1 MATPLASDPIFFGAL
16 IGARFILP
24 LFIPIFPLPAIVG
37 CLLVDAADQS
47 ILALFTHV
55 EPATYQAYDKALD
68 IFYLSIAAFAV
79 LRNWNRFG
87 AAQVARFLFYVRLVG
102 VLWFE
107 LTGWRPLLLVF
118 PNAFEFY
125 FIFYEAL
132 RSRWAVTRFSTRF
145 FIASAA
151 VIWLIKLPQEYWI
164 HVARLD
170 VTDVLKQRALGAE
183 ASVGW
188 REAIAGHVI
197 AFAVLI
203 GAGVALVLLVRAG
216 LRRVAP
222 RPTHELVL
230 RAPPLPKQIDEAHER
245 DRSIAKKW
253 RLLDYHWLEKTV
265 LVGCVT
271 VIFAQIVP
279 GVDASSLQLVR
290 GVAIVVTMNTFIRL
304 RAAQSGWSRET
315 LLASFALLLVIN
327 ASFLVFAEKVLRRS
341 EGSIYVPSTL
351 FFLLLLTLIVA
362 MYDHWRPVFDV
373 RFATQRRR
381 GRFARMLG

>member
-1 MATPLASDPIFFGAL
+1 MPLATDPVLVGAL
-16 IGARFILP
+16 IGVRFVLP
-24 LFIPIFPLPAIVG
+24 LLIPIFPLPAILA
-37 CLLVDAADQS
+37 CLVVDAWDQS
-47 ILALFTHV
+47 ILALFTRV
-55 EPATYQAYDKALD
+55 DPATYQAYDKALD

-79 LRNWNRFG
+79 LRNWNRYA
-87 AAQVARFLFYVRLVG
+87 AAQIARLLFYLRLFG
-102 VLWFE
+102 VLGFE

-132 RSRWAVTRFSTRF
+132 RSRWSLTRFSTRF
-145 FIASAA
+145 FVATAA

-170 VTDVLKQRALGAE
+170 VTDVLKHRALGAE
-183 ASVGW
+183 AGMSW

-197 AFAVLI
+197 AFVVLV
-203 GAGVALVLLVRAG
+203 GAGIALALLVRAG

-222 RPTHELVL
+222 QPTHKLVL
-230 RAPPLPKQIDEAHER
+230 KAPPLPERIDEAHER
-245 DRSIAKKW
+245 DRNIANKW
-253 RLLDYHWLEKTV
+253 KLIDYHWLEKIV
-265 LVGCVT
+265 LVACVT

-279 GVDASSLQLVR
+279 GVDASPLQLVR
-290 GVAIVVTMNTFIRL
+290 GVAIVVTMNTLVRL
-304 RAAQSGWSRET
+304 RVAKSGWSRET

-327 ASFLVFAEKVLRRS
+327 ALFLVFAEKVLRQS

-351 FFLLLLTLIVA
+351 FFLILLTLIVA

-373 RFATQRRR
+373 RFASLRKR
-381 GRFARMLG
+381 